1 MNNRNRRRV
10 LVLPLLAG
18 AAVAAAQNLGP
29 QEVRL
34 SATAYLPRPAV
45 TIQAEAR
52 LVEIGVVVRDSRGHS
67 VGGLT
72 KSDFEVRDEGKR
84 REISAFSVQSFTPA
98 RSAAAGA
105 PAAAGAASTP
115 APSAQPQ
122 PRWVGM
128 VFDDLSMPMSDL
140 YHAKTAAQRFLQA
153 GLAANDRVG
162 VFTISGGLVLPFT
175 ADAAEVA
182 AAIDKVYLRERT
194 ARLEGCPVITG
205 YDAYVIANYL
215 DPSALQVKAQEY
227 ANCSPGT
234 CGPPGGGGGRSR
246 GSSGS
251 TVCPAAMQAVQ
262 AMSRMLWGE
271 VRQQSEN
278 TLLTLA
284 NIVDFMTQRKGTRV
298 LLLASSGFLSGTL
311 EDDEDQLVD
320 KALRANVVI
329 NSLDAKGLY
338 TLEPVELSQGADM
351 RSVIYQMQLGS
362 RPKELLNDAM
372 GNLADS
378 TGGLYFHNNNDLDL
392 GFREL
397 GMQPE
402 VSYLLGFA
410 PGALNAKYH
419 HLKVSLTSARHTTVQ
434 ARKGYV
440 AAPEKPAAKL
450 PAERR
455 IQKEVF
461 SASRLEE
468 APVTVAVSTGTST
481 AGRPAARLTFHVDI
495 GKVQFHDQSGARAQ
509 TFHIIAALLDAQ
521 GAFVAGREATMDLE
535 LQQATYARMVTAGL
549 NASMNV
555 EAPAGSYQVRTVIV
569 EGDENGRY
577 STATEPAE
585 IR

>member
-1 MNNRNRRRV
+1 M
-10 LVLPLLAG
+10 LVLPLLAA
-18 AAVAAAQNLGP
+18 AAVAAAQNLDP

-34 SATAYLPRPAV
+34 SATSYLPRPAV

-98 RSAAAGA
+98 RAAAAGA

-115 APSAQPQ
+115 APSTPPQ

-140 YHAKTAAQRFLQA
+140 YHAKTAAKRFLQA

-162 VFTISGGLVLPFT
+162 VFTISGGLVLPFS
-175 ADAAEVA
+175 ADVAEIA

-194 ARLEGCPVITG
+194 ARLEGCPVMTG
-205 YDAYVIANYL
+205 YDAYVIANNL
-215 DPSALQVKAQEY
+215 DPNALQVKAQEY
-227 ANCSPGT
+227 ANCNLGT
-234 CGPPGGGGGRSR
+234 CSPPGGGGHGR
-246 GSSGS
+246 GSSGTSGS
-251 TVCPAAMQAVQ
+251 TVCTAAILAVQ
-262 AMSRMLWGE
+262 AMSRMLWEE
-271 VRQQSEN
+271 VRLQSEN
-278 TLLTLA
+278 TLRTLA
-284 NIVDFMTQRKGTRV
+284 NIVDFMTQMKGTRV
-298 LLLASSGFLSGTL
+298 VLLASSGFLSGTL

-320 KALRANVVI
+320 KALRANLVI

-338 TLEPVELSQGADM
+338 TLDPVEMSQGADM

-362 RPKELLNDAM
+362 RPKEVMNDAM

-378 TGGLYFHNNNDLDL
+378 TGGLYFHNSNDLDF

-402 VSYLLGFA
+402 ISYLLGFV
-410 PGALNAKYH
+410 PGALDAKYH
-419 HLKVSLTSARHTTVQ
+419 HLKVSLTEARHTTVQ

-455 IQKEVF
+455 IEKEVF
-461 SASRLEE
+461 SASRLDE
-468 APVTVAVSTGTST
+468 APVTVAVSPGTST
-481 AGRPAARLTFHVDI
+481 ASHPAARLTFHVDI

-521 GAFVAGREATMDLE
+521 GAFVTGREATMELE
-535 LQQATYARMVTAGL
+535 LKEATYARMVTGGL
-549 NASMNV
+549 NAGMNV

-577 STATEPAE
+577 STATQPAE